1 MRGPPRGSAGHPSV
15 GARREHAPR
24 GSPDAHPICS
34 WPASPAAPASV
45 GRPSPSPGRPRVG
58 PGVITRSPG
67 HQRPRGSSKGP
78 TPGGRLNR
86 GGRTLL
92 PPEAVSVAPRSWA
105 QTHLGPELVASR
117 PVVEEEALQ
126 FRPRGAPRSATPAF
140 PAPSRPRSAR
150 GPPCPADARRGDPPR
165 LGCARCLRPGPSVAC
180 GSRATWSLLP
190 AWGSEAFLGQRVRG
204 FQRQPRGSCR
214 RPAPGKPGHRG
225 ARVRNTRGHPG
236 VGARERARAK
246 TDRGRGNGLSTAWAW
261 AGERE
266 YE

>member
-1 MRGPPRGSAGHPSV
+1 MLLALGLKLTSAPSSWLPNRWWK
-15 GARREHAPR
+15 RR
-24 GSPDAHPICS
+24 
-34 WPASPAAPASV
+34 
-45 GRPSPSPGRPRVG
+45 
-58 PGVITRSPG
+58 RS
-67 HQRPRGSSKGP
+67 K
-78 TPGGRLNR
+78 
-86 GGRTLL
+86 
-92 PPEAVSVAPRSWA
+92 
-105 QTHLGPELVASR
+105 
-117 PVVEEEALQ
+117 
-126 FRPRGAPRSATPAF
+126 FRPLGAPRSATPAF

-165 LGCARCLRPGPSVAC
+165 LGCARRLRPGPSVAC

-190 AWGSEAFLGQRVRG
+190 AWGSGAFLGQRVRG
-204 FQRQPRGSCR
+204 FQREPRGSCR

-246 TDRGRGNGLSTAWAW
+246 TDRGRGNGPSTAWAW